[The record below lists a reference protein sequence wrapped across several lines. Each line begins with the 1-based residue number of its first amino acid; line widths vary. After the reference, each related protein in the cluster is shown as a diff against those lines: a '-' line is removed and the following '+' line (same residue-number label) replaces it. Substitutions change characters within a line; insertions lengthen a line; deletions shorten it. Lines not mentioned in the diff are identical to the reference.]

1 MSRRARIAALAA
13 APLVAAGAFAV
24 APAAVSA
31 PAATAPTAA
40 LSATTVVNWAQTGPL
55 RVTVDDAPDHRIY
68 RPANLGEKS
77 TKRPVVI
84 WGNGTGATPA
94 AYDKL
99 LRHWASHGFI
109 VAAAKTKSSND
120 GVQMRQG
127 LDLLEERNST
137 PSSPY
142 FQKVDL
148 EHVAS
153 AGHSQGGAGALN
165 AAADPRV
172 DAVLPIQPGPLAS
185 PGKVDQPTLY
195 MAGEEDNVVK
205 PAWVLGDYNASSNRP
220 AAYAEIRG
228 AGHLASTGNGGNF
241 RGMSTAWL
249 YFTLRDDAGA
259 RAMFGG
265 PSCGYCSDTT
275 LLSQWKRNAKFLTF
289 TD

>member
-1 MSRRARIAALAA
+1 MPRRARIAALAA
-13 APLVAAGAFAV
+13 APLIAAGAFAV
-24 APAAVSA
+24 VPAAAPAPAAPV
-31 PAATAPTAA
+31 PTAA
-40 LSATTVVNWAQTGPL
+40 LAATTAVNWAQAGPS
-55 RVTVDDAPDHRIY
+55 RVTVDDAPHHRIY
-68 RPANLGEKS
+68 RPANLGAKN
-77 TKRPVVI
+77 TRHAVVI

-109 VAAAKTKSSND
+109 VAAAKTKSSNN

-127 LDLLEERNST
+127 LDLLAKRNST

-142 FQKVDL
+142 YRRVDL
-148 EHVAS
+148 GHVAA

-165 AAADPRV
+165 AAADRRV

-185 PGKVDQPTLY
+185 PGKVRQPTLY
-195 MAGEEDNVVK
+195 MAGEKDKVVK
-205 PAWVLGDYNASSNRP
+205 PGWVLGDYNVSGNRP

-228 AGHLASTGNGGNF
+228 AGHVASAGNGGAF
-241 RGMSTAWL
+241 RGMATAWL
-249 YFTLRDDAGA
+249 YFTLRNDAGA

-275 LLSQWKRNAKFLTF
+275 LLSQWKRNAKFLAF
-289 TD
+289 AR